1 MGRVYGQGANPA
13 HFPHPLKQEKKGTGP
28 PFPSCS
34 SFLALLSF
42 RWEQEKR
49 REREGERIDT
59 NDYIF
64 NGKSQEKNRREMN
77 REEGETKQD
86 AEKMAL
92 FFIYPLSLISL
103 SLISPF
109 EIRKTKGRTMRRRW
123 VRKGTEEIG
132 RGEDMMK
139 YGKIHAQGVIPCLPF
154 HCFIT
159 RVPFL
164 CFISEKET
172 EGEKGKG
179 SERGENTRMPFFWK
193 RAARNRRDRKQGD
206 SDKIRREALYIISP
220 LSFPLPFELGK
231 KLF

>member
-64 NGKSQEKNRREMN
+64 NGKSKEKNRREMN

-92 FFIYPLSLISL
+92 FFIHPL

-109 EIRKTKGRTMRRRW
+109 EIRKTK
-123 VRKGTEEIG
+123 RKNYEKEMGTE
-132 RGEDMMK
+132 
-139 YGKIHAQGVIPCLPF
+139 
-154 HCFIT
+154 
-159 RVPFL
+159 
-164 CFISEKET
+164 
-172 EGEKGKG
+172 
-179 SERGENTRMPFFWK
+179 
-193 RAARNRRDRKQGD
+193 RNRRDRPRGGYDEVRKD
-206 SDKIRREALYIISP
+206 PRARSHPLLALP
-220 LSFPLPFELGK
+220 LLYHTSSFLVLYQ
-231 KLF
+231 